1 MYNNQTV
8 SLNTD
13 LNLLSHLPG
22 LIHRQLNLGVF
33 DSTVHHLPAQHIIVR
48 VDSKNTRE
56 MNVSIMHELIPFGII
71 SSITLTEDDNFKPVN
86 DTRPLP
92 QQQEISFLAITNQQ
106 LNRFTAN

>member
-22 LIHRQLNLGVF
+22 LIHRQLNASLF
-33 DSTVHHLPAQHIIVR
+33 EPSVHHLPAQHVIVR
-48 VDSKNTRE
+48 VDKKDAYE

-106 LNRFTAN
+106 LTMFKAN